1 MKTIRPGFL
10 TVLAVI
16 LAMISRL
23 GAQEYNLN
31 DFPPPDPAVKSGIL
45 KNGMQYFLI
54 ANKYPENRAEFF
66 LANKI
71 GAIDEED
78 DQNGLAH
85 FTEHMAFNGTQHF
98 PGKTMLDYLA
108 TIGVKFGQNVN
119 AGTGVEQTIY
129 NLSNVPLLR
138 ENIIDSA
145 LLVLFDWAHLVSF
158 EPAEIEKERGVILE
172 EWRMYGSAGERMN
185 NKLAPVIFKGSKY
198 ARRDVIGD
206 TAVLRNFPH
215 DRIRDFYG
223 KWYRPDLQA
232 VIVTGDFNPDTM
244 EMKIVQLFSRIPA
257 RSGPTM
263 KETHLVPGNHDVLIG
278 IATDKEATGTG
289 VELIYKHPAIPEHAR
304 NHAYMRTQLVRSLI
318 NQMFGQRMNELGMQE
333 NPPFISA
340 GSYYGSFV
348 KTCDAFTVSA
358 RAKNNEALVSLGAL
372 LVETERVRKHGFTSS
387 ELERAKANLLRNYES
402 RYLERNKRK
411 NRELL
416 RPLLGR
422 FLNSQPAP
430 GTEYEYA
437 FANHMMPGIS
447 LEEIN
452 RTAMGYIMDTNM
464 IITVTGPEKEG
475 IFIPGVQA
483 IRELLSGFST
493 ADIAPYEDKLQ
504 GSSLMET
511 RPAAGKVAAITKND
525 LLGTTEWTLENGMR
539 VIIKQT
545 DFREDEILVKA
556 FSAGGMSLLRDED
569 VTAAGLMSRAMADMG
584 LGDYSK
590 TGLVK
595 MLSGKKAGVGP
606 GIGSDQE
613 LLAGS
618 ASPKDLE
625 TALQLMH
632 LYFTK
637 PRWDAK
643 DFGIWK
649 EKQRAQLVNA
659 SSNPRKAFSD
669 TISVVMSNRSPR
681 VIPLT
686 AEVLDDIDMERM
698 QRIYGE
704 RFGDPGD
711 FTVLLTGNVDPETAK
726 PLVEKYLASLPAKG
740 KREKPGDD
748 GIRPPRGKVSADFRR
763 ENETPRTSVMICYH
777 GSTTVSRESR
787 MLAAALRHC
796 LELRY
801 TESIREDEGGT
812 YSVRVSMNIQQF
824 PEPAWKLTVMFDTD
838 PVKADRL
845 AGIVHREIRLMQE
858 QGPREDDLLKARE
871 YFLKKR
877 QEDLKENNWWDNML
891 TDYYF
896 SGTDMINDY
905 GELVD
910 GLEPSRIREYA
921 HTLFSQGNVTE
932 VIMRP

>member
-1 MKTIRPGFL
+1 MNGTLLPVIFL
-10 TVLAVI
+10 FTFFRAF
-16 LAMISRL
+16 
-23 GAQEYNLN
+23 AQPYDPEA
-31 DFPPPDPAVKSGIL
+31 FPPLDPKVRSGIL
-45 KNGMQYFLI
+45 KNGMQYYII
-54 ANKYPENRAEFF
+54 ANNYPENRAEFF
-66 LANKI
+66 LANKT

-85 FTEHMAFNGTQHF
+85 FTEHMAFNGTAHF
-98 PGKTMLDYLA
+98 PGKSMLDYLA
-108 TIGVKFGQNVN
+108 TIGVKFGTNVN
-119 AGTGVEQTIY
+119 AGTGVEQTVY
-129 NLSNVPLLR
+129 NLSDVPIVR
-138 ENIIDSA
+138 ESIIDSA

-158 EPAEIEKERGVILE
+158 ESQEIEKERGVILE
-172 EWRMYGSAGERMN
+172 EWRMYGSAGERLN
-185 NKLAPVIFKGSKY
+185 NKLAPVIYKGSKY

-215 DRIRDFYG
+215 ARIRDFYK
-223 KWYRPDLQA
+223 KWYRPDFQA
-232 VIVTGDFNPDTM
+232 VIVTGDFHPDSM
-244 EMKIVQLFSRIPA
+244 ERKVVQLFSRIPS
-257 RSGPTM
+257 RSEPSM
-263 KETHLVPGNHDVLIG
+263 KETHLVPGNQEVLIG
-278 IATDKEATGTG
+278 IATDKEATGTN

-304 NHAYMRTQLVRSLI
+304 NHAYMRTLLVRSLI
-318 NQMFGQRMNELGMQE
+318 NQMFGQRMNELGMRE

-348 KTCDAFTVSA
+348 KTGDAFTVSA
-358 RAKNNEALVSLGAL
+358 QARNNEALGSLRAL
-372 LVETERVRKHGFTSS
+372 LVETERVRKHGFTFS

-430 GTEYEYA
+430 GIEYEYA
-437 FANHMMPGIS
+437 FANHMVPGIS

-452 RTAMGYIMDTNM
+452 RTAMGYITDTNM
-464 IITVTGPEKEG
+464 IITVTGPDKEG
-475 IFIPGVQA
+475 IIIPEEKA
-483 IRELLSGFST
+483 IRELLAASRT
-493 ADIAPYEDKLQ
+493 EDILPYEDQLQ

-511 RPAAGKVAAITKND
+511 GPEPGRVTSITKNE
-525 LLGTTEWTLENGMR
+525 LMSSTEWTLENGMR
-539 VIIKQT
+539 VIIRQT

-556 FSAGGMSLLRDED
+556 FSAGGMSLLADED
-569 VTAAGLMSRAMADMG
+569 VTAAGLLSRAMADMG
-584 LGDYSK
+584 LGDHSK
-590 TGLVK
+590 SALVK
-595 MLSGKKAGVGP
+595 LLSGKKAGIGP
-606 GIGSDQE
+606 GIGPDE
-613 LLAGS
+613 EVLAGS

-649 EKQRAQLVNA
+649 EKQRARLVNA
-659 SSNPRKAFSD
+659 SSNPRKAFGD

-681 VIPLT
+681 VLPLT
-686 AEVLDDIDMERM
+686 AEVLDGVDMERM
-698 QRIYGE
+698 KRIYGE
-704 RFGDPGD
+704 RFGNPAD
-711 FTVLLTGNVDPETAK
+711 FTVLLTGNVDLETTR
-726 PLVEKYLASLPAKG
+726 PLVERYLGSLPAG
-740 KREKPGDD
+740 QKREKPGDD
-748 GIRPPRGKVSADFRR
+748 GIRPPKGKVSADFTR

-777 GSTTVSRESR
+777 GSTTDSRENR
-787 MLAAALRHC
+787 MLAAAIRHC

-812 YSVRVSMNIQQF
+812 YSVRVSMNIQKF
-824 PEPAWKLTVMFDTD
+824 PEPAYKLTVMFDTD

-845 AGIVHREIRLMQE
+845 AGIVHREVSLMQE
-858 QGPREDDLLKARE
+858 QGPREDDLLKAKE
-871 YFLKKR
+871 YFMKKR

-896 SGTDMINDY
+896 SGTDMINAY
-905 GELVD
+905 GELVE
-910 GLEPSRIREYA
+910 GLEPSVIREYA
-921 HTLFSQGNVTE
+921 HSLFSQGNVTE